1 MLHSRAVPGRLLLAA
16 PLALA
21 GLWAC
26 AALWIDGPAAR
37 PLAAA
42 LVAAYAGASAFAL
55 ARIRPFG
62 RALAVAAVLFLAVLA
77 WWLSIEPR
85 NDRRWDPSVAR
96 LARAE
101 IRGDLVTIHNVRN
114 FDYRSETDFDER
126 WETRTYDL
134 SQLVG
139 ADLSVTYWG
148 SPWIAHTIMS
158 WLFADAPP
166 LAISIET
173 RREVG
178 EGYSALL
185 GFFRQFELY
194 YVVADERDLIRLR
207 TSYRPGEDVYL
218 FHLRTPVARARAV
231 LLDYLR
237 AIDDLAEHP
246 RWYNALTLNC
256 TTAIRDHVRN
266 VAPRTTF
273 DWRILVNGKL
283 PELAYER
290 GTIDTSLPLAELM
303 RRSRINERARA
314 ADDAP
319 DFSRRIRE
327 GLPGFPPEL
336 LPPPAEDGARA
347 SAATPGAAARAGS
360 RATRRRRQTR

>member
-1 MLHSRAVPGRLLLAA
+1 MLFRLLLAP

-21 GLWAC
+21 SLWAC
-26 AALWIDGPAAR
+26 AALWIDGPASR
-37 PLAAA
+37 PLAGGLAGGFALAALGA
-42 LVAAYAGASAFAL
+42 LVAV
-55 ARIRPFG
+55 ARGRRLG
-62 RALAVAAVLFLAVLA
+62 RALALWFALFLAVVA

-96 LARAE
+96 LPRAE
-101 IRGDLVTIHNVRN
+101 IHGDLLTIHNVRN
-114 FDYRSETDFDER
+114 FDYRRETDFDER

-134 SQLVG
+134 SNLVG

-173 RREVG
+173 RREAG
-178 EGYSALL
+178 ETYSALR

-194 YVVADERDLIRLR
+194 YVVGDERDLLRLR
-207 TSYRPGEDVYL
+207 TTYRPGEEVYL
-218 FHLRTPVARARAV
+218 FHLRTPAARARAV

-237 AIDDLAEHP
+237 TIDDLAERP

-256 TTAIRDHVRN
+256 TTAIRGHIRN
-266 VAPRTTF
+266 VVPETRF
-273 DWRILVNGKL
+273 DWRILLNGKL

-290 GTIDTSLPLAELM
+290 GTIDTSLPFDELM
-303 RRSRINERARA
+303 RRSHINERARA
-314 ADDAP
+314 ADDAA

-327 GLPGFPPEL
+327 GLPGFPPAL
-336 LPPPAEDGARA
+336 LPPSGGDAPRP
-347 SAATPGAAARAGS
+347 TPEP
-360 RATRRRRQTR
+360 